1 MAEEYHKNN
10 FEKKLNELTQSL
22 EPREISHDPSEQS
35 VQGQLELSA
44 QQMKDLLAASPA
56 GIGIV
61 KGRILGWANES
72 LYSLLGYEFGSLE
85 GKNSQILY
93 PTEKEYKKVSA
104 RLAMDLKKYGTAVVE
119 TRLSRKD
126 GIPFDCRIR
135 TSRLDPGDPEK
146 GYVVV
151 ITDISELK
159 SLQIQLQQAQKME
172 AIGVLA
178 GGISHDFNNILM
190 GVQGHLSL
198 MRIDGTA
205 SEKIVSHIHQIA
217 KLVDTAAE
225 LTGRLLGFARGGKYQ
240 ISELDVNMVL
250 AMALNIFKPS
260 RKDITIHE
268 SMDKRLHLVEGDHS
282 QLEQVCLNIL
292 MNASQAMIDP
302 GEIFVSTRNIVVRED
317 HRYPF
322 DVVPGKYIEISIK
335 DSGIGMDM
343 KVQKKIFDPFFS
355 TRTTGETQSRGLGLS
370 TVFGIVKNHEG
381 FITVESRKGEG
392 STFNIC
398 LPASSKVIS
407 RDDQTEI
414 QDFEQMPKGSETIL
428 LADDDEEV
436 LIIWKNF
443 LKKLGYK
450 TILARNGL
458 EAVNIFSL
466 YKNRISLVVLDLIM
480 PGMDGTKVFSE
491 IKKINDQARFLVTS
505 RHPMDEK
512 VEGLLHQGCH
522 EFIQKPFALNEFS
535 RRVRTILDKKHS

>member
-1 MAEEYHKNN
+1 MAEEYHKSN
-10 FEKKLNELTQSL
+10 FEKKLNKLTHPL
-22 EPREISHDPSEQS
+22 ESREISHNPSEQP
-35 VQGQLELSA
+35 VQGQIGLSA
-44 QQMKDLLAASPA
+44 QQMKTLLTASPA

-72 LYSLLGYEFGSLE
+72 LYSLLGYEYGSLE

-93 PTEKEYKKVSA
+93 PTQKEYKRVRA
-104 RLAMDLKKYGTAVVE
+104 RLAMDLEKHGTAVVE

-126 GIPFDCRIR
+126 GITFDCRIR
-135 TSRLDPGDPEK
+135 ISHLDPRDPEK
-146 GYVVV
+146 GHVVV
-151 ITDISELK
+151 VTDISELK
-159 SLQIQLQQAQKME
+159 SLQIQLQQVQKME

-268 SMDKRLHLVEGDHS
+268 SLDKRLHLVEGDHS

-302 GEIFVSTRNIVVRED
+302 GEIFVSTQNIVVSED
-317 HRYPF
+317 HGYPF
-322 DVVPGKYIEISIK
+322 EVAPGKYIEISIR
-335 DSGIGMDM
+335 DSGIGMDT
-343 KVQKKIFDPFFS
+343 KIQKKIFDPFFS

-370 TVFGIVKNHEG
+370 SVFGIVKNHEG
-381 FITVESRKGEG
+381 FITVETLKGKG
-392 STFNIC
+392 STFTVF
-398 LPASSKVIS
+398 LPASSKILT
-407 RDDQTEI
+407 RDDQTET
-414 QDFEQMPKGSETIL
+414 QAFEQMPKGSETIL
-428 LADDDEEV
+428 LVDDEENI
-436 LIIWKNF
+436 LTIWKNF
-443 LKKLGYK
+443 LEKLGYK

-458 EAVNIFSL
+458 EAVKIFSL
-466 YKNRISLVVLDLIM
+466 FKDRISLVVLDLIM
-480 PGMDGTKVFSE
+480 PGKDGTKVFSE
-491 IKKINDQARFLVTS
+491 IKQIKDQIRFLITS
-505 RHPMDEK
+505 GHPMDEK
-512 VEGLLHQGCH
+512 VEGLLSQGCH
-522 EFIQKPFALNEFS
+522 AFIQKPFALNEFS
-535 RRVRTILDKKHS
+535 RMVRTLLDKKHS